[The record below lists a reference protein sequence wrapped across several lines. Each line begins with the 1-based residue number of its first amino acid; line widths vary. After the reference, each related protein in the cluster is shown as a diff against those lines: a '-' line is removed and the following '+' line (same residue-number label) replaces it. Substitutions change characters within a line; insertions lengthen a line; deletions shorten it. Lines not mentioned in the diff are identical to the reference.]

1 MKQYLDLLRK
11 VKEEGVLR
19 PNRTGTDAYGIFGE
33 QLKFDLQDGFPMVT
47 TKKVHFPSVAHELI
61 WFIRGDTNIKYL
73 HDNKVTIWDEWADKN
88 GDLGPVYGKQWR
100 RWGAGNLP
108 AQAQAVKPSFTA
120 TGPGSKLKEAGMTSF
135 AARRDVQEEGVRFK
149 IAEPPKS
156 SSPPAAEHSRKRGL
170 LSFFL
175 GDRRSEQEG
184 EQGISRETHNSAQN
198 SAQGGAHSGVAAA
211 PGEYDQL
218 AAVVKG
224 LKEDPFSRR
233 HIVNAWNVG
242 ELSQMALPPCHVLFQ
257 FFVET
262 TEASADPAATD
273 HRPAESHGADPAARS
288 QQNTES
294 HGANP
299 AATDHR
305 PAESHGANP
314 AATARSQQNTES
326 HGAHSAA
333 TAHRPADS
341 HGANPAA
348 TARSHHPTESH
359 GANPAATDHRPAE
372 SHGANPAAAD
382 ASAGTRPPT
391 SDPSKLSLS
400 CHLYQRSADVF
411 IGVPFNIASY
421 ALLTCLLAHVSG
433 MKPGKFIH
441 SFGDVHLYD
450 NHIAQATEQLSR
462 EPFPLPQLRINPELT
477 DIFKVTYADITL
489 ENYKHHQ
496 RLPAQVAV

>member
-135 AARRDVQEEGVRFK
+135 AGQRINQRQEQAVRFRV
-149 IAEPPKS
+149 ADDRTQ
-156 SSPPAAEHSRKRGL
+156 PAAEHSRKRGL

-184 EQGISRETHNSAQN
+184 EQGIPRETHNSAQN

-262 TEASADPAATD
+262 TEASADPA
-273 HRPAESHGADPAARS
+273 DP
-288 QQNTES
+288 
-294 HGANP
+294 
-299 AATDHR
+299 
-305 PAESHGANP
+305 
-314 AATARSQQNTES
+314 ARSQQNTES
-326 HGAHSAA
+326 HGAHPAA
-333 TAHRPADS
+333 TAHRPAES
-341 HGANPAA
+341 HGAHPAATAHRPAENHGANPAD
-348 TARSHHPTESH
+348 TA
-359 GANPAATDHRPAE
+359 AAAHRPAE
-372 SHGANPAAAD
+372 SHSANPAAAD

-462 EPFPLPQLRINPELT
+462 EPFPLPQLCINPELT

-496 RLPAQVAV
+496 HLPAQVAV

>member
-33 QLKFDLQDGFPMVT
+33 QLKFDLQDGFPLVT

-108 AQAQAVKPSFTA
+108 AQAQAQAVKPSFTA

-135 AARRDVQEEGVRFK
+135 AEQRINQRQEQAVRFRV
-149 IAEPPKS
+149 ADDRTQ
-156 SSPPAAEHSRKRGL
+156 PAAEHSRKRGL

-184 EQGISRETHNSAQN
+184 AQDIPRETHNSAQN
-198 SAQGGAHSGVAAA
+198 IAQGGAHSEAAAA

-262 TEASADPAATD
+262 TEASADPA
-273 HRPAESHGADPAARS
+273 DPARS
-288 QQNTES
+288 QQN
-294 HGANP
+294 
-299 AATDHR
+299 
-305 PAESHGANP
+305 AESHSAHP

-326 HGAHSAA
+326 HGA
-333 TAHRPADS
+333 D
-341 HGANPAA
+341 PAA
-348 TARSHHPTESH
+348 ADR
-359 GANPAATDHRPAE
+359 RPAE
-372 SHGANPAAAD
+372 SHSANPAAAD

-477 DIFKVTYADITL
+477 DIFKVTYADIML

-496 RLPAQVAV
+496 PLPAQVAV